1 MYVHVCVYQ
10 KRCMRV
16 GRRDSFSTSPCL
28 SLTHSLTQSPCG
40 AAEPLSHLQAELV
53 GVFAALNGREVDGIV
68 ADMTVAEGAHF
79 IRRMV
84 NRWFGRNMYPP
95 EEWDPTED
103 WNAD

>member
-1 MYVHVCVYQ
+1 
-10 KRCMRV
+10 
-16 GRRDSFSTSPCL
+16 
-28 SLTHSLTQSPCG
+28 
-40 AAEPLSHLQAELV
+40 V